1 MIWFLNQRH
10 KTKNIKELRE
20 ELIARDSIKQVELY
34 KNSVEVTKAS
44 AQLAC
49 VPCQLII
56 HKDSQVFTSLLTK
69 YAQMTAKL
77 AQFLTDCINDYLLF
91 VSLDLVAITIVY

>member
-56 HKDSQVFTSLLTK
+56 YKDSQVFTALLTK
-69 YAQMTAKL
+69 CALLTAKV
-77 AQFLTDCINDYLLF
+77 AQFVNHCINDFLVIACPDYLAL
-91 VSLDLVAITIVY
+91 STI

>member
-20 ELIARDSIKQVELY
+20 ELIVRDSIKQVELY

-69 YAQMTAKL
+69 YALMTAKL
-77 AQFLTDCINDYLLF
+77 AQFVNYCINDFLVIACPDYLAL
-91 VSLDLVAITIVY
+91 SMI

>member
-1 MIWFLNQRH
+1 MIWFLNQKRH

-20 ELIARDSIKQVELY
+20 ELITRDSIKEVELY

-49 VPCQLII
+49 VPC
-56 HKDSQVFTSLLTK
+56 
-69 YAQMTAKL
+69 
-77 AQFLTDCINDYLLF
+77 
-91 VSLDLVAITIVY
+91 